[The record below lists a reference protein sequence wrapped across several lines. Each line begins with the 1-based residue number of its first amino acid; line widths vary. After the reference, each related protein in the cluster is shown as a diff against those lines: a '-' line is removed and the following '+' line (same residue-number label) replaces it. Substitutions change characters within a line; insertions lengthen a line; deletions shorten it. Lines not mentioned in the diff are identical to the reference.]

1 MPAVAAIQL
10 LIIYFGGEVF
20 RCVPIT
26 GKDLWHCALL
36 ASTVVLAGAVRK
48 CIMRIL
54 GGRKTKEAG

>member
-26 GKDLWHCALL
+26 AKDLFYCALF
-36 ASTVVLAGAVRK
+36 ASSVVFADTVRK
-48 CIMRIL
+48 CI
-54 GGRKTKEAG
+54 GRLFRVRKDK